1 MDINIVAKRE
11 FIDSFSSNKIIEE
24 LDYSLCKESRIYNM
38 YSRTIDICLSLIGIV
53 IGIPLIII
61 FGILIKLEDKGPIIY
76 KQERVGKYGKLF
88 NVYKL
93 RSMRVDAEKYGAQWA
108 QDNDPRI
115 LKVGNFMRKTR
126 IDEIPQLFNIL
137 KGDMSIIGPRP
148 ERPMFT
154 MQFNEDIDGFIN
166 RLLVKPGLTGWAQV
180 NGGYEMTPE
189 EKLKWDIDY
198 IQNRNVFIDMRI
210 IFRTVKVV
218 LTGEGAR

>member
-1 MDINIVAKRE
+1 MEKIVVKKE
-11 FIDSFSSNKIIEE
+11 F
-24 LDYSLCKESRIYNM
+24 LDTYNQNEIKEMLDFSLCKESLLYDT
-38 YSRTIDICLSLIGIV
+38 YSRTLDICLSLIGLV
-53 IGIPLIII
+53 IGVPLVII
-61 FGILIKLEDKGPIIY
+61 FGILIKLEDNGPIIY
-76 KQERVGKYGKLF
+76 KQKRVGKYGKLF
-88 NVYKL
+88 NVYKV
-93 RSMRVDAEKYGAQWA
+93 RSMRTDAERYGAQWA
-108 QDNDPRI
+108 QENDPRI
-115 LKVGNFMRKTR
+115 LKIGKFIRKTR

-154 MQFNEDIDGFIN
+154 MQFNEQIDGFIN

-198 IQNRNVFIDMRI
+198 IKDRSPIIDAKI
-210 IFRTVKVV
+210 IIKTIGVV